1 MKFGLFSLVANHP
14 DPATGVTPS
23 QHERLRR
30 VVDEAIFAEELGF
43 DAYGVGERHGEP
55 FLSSA
60 PPVILAAVAE
70 RTERVRLLTTL
81 TVISVLDP
89 VRVAEDYATLD
100 QLSGGRLELM
110 IGKGNDPRHFPL
122 FGLEEER
129 QWEYQAEKFALL
141 RRLFLEEGVTWEGE
155 FRAPLAD
162 VTTQPR
168 PFHPRPRIWH
178 GSASSTESTELAA
191 KFGDPLFTA
200 NGFHPKKKYADLI
213 DHYRRRWAE
222 YGHDPADAL
231 VGSGAGGLYVAKTSQ
246 EALDGYR
253 PYFEALTR
261 TPAYQHNK
269 SEFTTLEDKIANG
282 SALVGSPEQ
291 VIDKIGDYH
300 ASFGHEVQ
308 AVSVDGLTSGEARD
322 VLELFAS
329 DVVPVV
335 RKELPSRVWD

>member
-14 DPATGVTPS
+14 DPATGKTPS
-23 QHERLRR
+23 QHERLRQI
-30 VVDEAIFAEELGF
+30 VDYATFAEELGF
-43 DAYGVGERHGEP
+43 AAYGVGERHGEP

-60 PPVILAAVAE
+60 PPVILAAIAE
-70 RTERVRLLTTL
+70 RTSRVRLLTTL

-122 FGLEEER
+122 FGLSEER
-129 QWEYQAEKFALL
+129 QWEYQAEKFELL
-141 RRLFLEEGVTWEGE
+141 RRLFYEENVTWSGE
-155 FRAPLAD
+155 FRTPLED

-168 PFHPRPRIWH
+168 PFRERPRIWH

-191 KFGDPLFTA
+191 RFGDPLFSA

-213 DHYRRRWAE
+213 DHYRQRWAD

-231 VGSGAGGLYVAKTSQ
+231 VGSGAGGLYVARTSQ

-253 PYFEALTR
+253 PYFEALMK

-282 SALVGSPEQ
+282 SALVGSPQQ

-308 AVSVDGLTSGEARD
+308 AVSVDGLTDGEARD
-322 VLELFAS
+322 VLELFAAE
-329 DVVPVV
+329 VMPVV
-335 RKELPSRVWD
+335 AKELPSRDW